1 MISMTED
8 RHTAGIV
15 KVTLFADT
23 FTEMMEEYKVFPTRS
38 SYYNANIEKHTLRFA
53 PNHNGRKQWIVHAS
67 YWTTCE

>member
-23 FTEMMEEYKVFPTRS
+23 YTEMMEEYKVFPTRF
-38 SYYNANIEKHTLRFA
+38 YNANIEKHTLRFG
-53 PNHNGRKQWIVHAS
+53 PNQNGRKQWIVHAS
-67 YWTTCE
+67 YWTNCE

>member
-1 MISMTED
+1 MITMLED

-38 SYYNANIEKHTLRFA
+38 SYYNANIQKNTLRFC
-53 PNHNGRKQWIVHAS
+53 RIVDGSWSVKAS